1 MAFYHPIYNESYIT
15 NVILTYSSNSVN
27 LPAKFFK
34 NDGLSFLGDEV
45 CAIIFPRVL
54 KIRSVVCYKQKEKVM
69 NDTNHT
75 QDESAQKAFEE
86 YFEKASRN
94 DAEAQFKLGNCYRLG
109 RGVAQNEK

>member
-1 MAFYHPIYNESYIT
+1 
-15 NVILTYSSNSVN
+15 
-27 LPAKFFK
+27 
-34 NDGLSFLGDEV
+34 
-45 CAIIFPRVL
+45 
-54 KIRSVVCYKQKEKVM
+54 M